1 MFWIFRLKC
10 NHFLLIYLT
19 LKNLYNGYK
28 KDKFINY
35 LKTNNPNFLKYEN
48 KKKQVKELINR
59 NIKVSEIVKITGIPF
74 QTIYKWK
81 KEF

>member
-1 MFWIFRLKC
+1 M
-10 NHFLLIYLT
+10 
-19 LKNLYNGYK
+19 
-28 KDKFINY
+28 
-35 LKTNNPNFLKYEN
+35 YEN
-48 KKKQVKELINR
+48 KKKQVKELIYK